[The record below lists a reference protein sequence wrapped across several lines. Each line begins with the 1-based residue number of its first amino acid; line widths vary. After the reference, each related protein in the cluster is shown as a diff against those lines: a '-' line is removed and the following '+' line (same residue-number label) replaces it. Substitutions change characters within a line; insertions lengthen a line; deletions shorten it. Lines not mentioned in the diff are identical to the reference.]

1 MVLRNLSPADRLMN
15 GTMGIVRAIHTF
27 WIWLETESGLHV
39 IPRINFTINIKRCNY
54 VCNRRQFPLRLAY
67 CKTVHKAQGATLKR
81 LGGDLRED
89 PFSHGQLYV
98 LLGRSRNSESAAV
111 LVHPEMKDGDGTA
124 LTANIVFNELLTRS
138 DCKCPLEVL
147 HDHSPLTPVL
157 DSAWEMKRPSPWCL
171 VLTPLLLLMRPTP
184 PWKMRTPW
192 TPSPAAMATTEMP
205 RSLTQSILAGS
216 RSWWALSS
224 SCRLRGR
231 PTRWRGARSPNNLV
245 QPWFKTEAG
254 FKPGRAPLR
263 RKGTGPTEEARFLV
277 RVHQL
282 ISALPVFC
290 DHT

>member
-1 MVLRNLSPADRLMN
+1 MVLCNLSPADRLMN

-192 TPSPAAMATTEMP
+192 TPSPAAMTTTEMP
-205 RSLTQSILAGS
+205 RSLTQGTLAGS

-245 QPWFKTEAG
+245 QPRFLKEAG
-254 FKPGRAPLR
+254 HKPGRAPLR
-263 RKGTGPTEEARFLV
+263 RKETGPTEEARFLV
-277 RVHQL
+277 FY
-282 ISALPVFC
+282 S
-290 DHT
+290 TTSS